1 MGQTTFDA
9 PVATAA
15 PQGAASA
22 MRRSHLFGP
31 WRDALLLGGASVLL
45 LPVALLTPAEW
56 VPSVGLTMMLLA
68 NLINHPHFAHSYQ
81 IMYRGFG
88 TRLADP
94 ALPRALRIDALIAGV
109 FVPAGLL
116 LLLGGAIA
124 LGEIR
129 VLGIAG
135 NLMGFLVG
143 WHYVKQGYGILM
155 VDAALKRRFFTERE
169 KRILLLNAHVVW
181 LASWLAVNTALSRG
195 AMWGVEYLV
204 LGLPEEVTWAG
215 IAAASATGAMT
226 LWMLLRRGAP
236 PPWIGLLAYGVSI
249 YAWLAFVS
257 IHPAWL
263 LVVPALHSLQYLA
276 VVWRFEWNRT
286 GAAPDAAEPVPS
298 PLLGRVLKLRRHAR
312 MATFVLAGIVI
323 GFAMFWAV
331 PLAITA
337 MTAAPETMRHALPVL
352 FAAWVFVNVHHYFID
367 SVIWR
372 SDNPDTRRHL
382 FA

>member
-1 MGQTTFDA
+1 MGQTILDA
-9 PVATAA
+9 PVAAVA
-15 PQGAASA
+15 PLGGPTPA
-22 MRRSHLFGP
+22 RPRYLFGP
-31 WRDALLLGGASVLL
+31 WRDALCLGGASLLL
-45 LPVALLTPAEW
+45 LPVALLTPADW
-56 VPSVGLTMMLLA
+56 AAPLAVTMMLLA

-81 IMYRGFG
+81 IMYRGFA
-88 TRLADP
+88 TRVADP
-94 ALPRALRIDALIAGV
+94 ALEPGLRRDVLIAGV
-109 FVPAGLL
+109 GVPVALI

-129 VLGIAG
+129 ALGIAG
-135 NLMGFLVG
+135 NLMAFLVG

-181 LASWLAVNTALSRG
+181 LASWLAVNIALSG
-195 AMWGVEYLV
+195 SEMWGVRFLV
-204 LGLPEEVTWAG
+204 LGLPEQVTWAG
-215 IAAASATGAMT
+215 IAAASVTGAMT
-226 LWMLLRRGAP
+226 VWMLLRRGAP
-236 PPWIGLLAYGVSI
+236 PPWVGLMAYAVSI
-249 YAWLAFVS
+249 YAWLAFVA
-257 IHPAWL
+257 IHPVWL
-263 LVVPALHSLQYLA
+263 LLVPALHSLQYLA
-276 VVWRFEWNRT
+276 VVWRFEWNRA
-286 GAAPDAAEPVPS
+286 GSVPDAAEPVGL
-298 PLLGRVLKLRRHAR
+298 PLLGRVLRMRRQAR
-312 MATFVLAGIVI
+312 MATFVLAGIVL

-337 MTAAPETMRHALPVL
+337 MVAAPETMSHALPVL